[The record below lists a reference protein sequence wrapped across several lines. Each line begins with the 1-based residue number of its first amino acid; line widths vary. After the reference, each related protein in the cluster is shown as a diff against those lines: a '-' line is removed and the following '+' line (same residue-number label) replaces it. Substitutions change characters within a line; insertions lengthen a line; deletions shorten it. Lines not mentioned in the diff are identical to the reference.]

1 MILSLCE
8 YNYWANHCVLD
19 KADELEPDLWGAPVE
34 VSFGSLRETLV
45 HVLSTEWIW
54 RRRIQEGVSP
64 TGFPMEITFP
74 MVETLRGFWMEEENR
89 MRAYLASLSNVDLN
103 RTIRYKNTKGVPYE
117 NPMWEI
123 LLHLVNHGTQF
134 RSEAAVVLTQFG
146 LSPGDLDYIFF
157 LRLKTP

>member
-1 MILSLCE
+1 
-8 YNYWANHCVLD
+8 
-19 KADELEPDLWGAPVE
+19 
-34 VSFGSLRETLV
+34 
-45 HVLSTEWIW
+45 
-54 RRRIQEGVSP
+54 
-64 TGFPMEITFP
+64 MEITFP